1 MVNRVKTLSV
11 YVPYAQEDKHLVE
24 RLDQLSKKR
33 DRSINYLVVKAI
45 AQFLD
50 REEGK

>member
-1 MVNRVKTLSV
+1 MVSKPTTLSV
-11 YVPYAQEDKHLVE
+11 YVPKDQMDKRLIE
-24 RLDQLSKKR
+24 RLERLSKNR

-50 REEGK
+50 REEG